1 MITINKKGWH
11 YNLVK
16 FGTDKEYDI
25 SNNLCIYFWQCVR
38 GFLLAVLAAVMVV
51 AAVGGLIFTL
61 SAPFMSLLTGEAIVA
76 FILCV
81 MYGVFFYKVTIE
93 NISTEHW
100 LATDVFAKFRS
111 KEKERKPS
119 IIKEY
124 LKAKKQKICPTLT
137 FE

>member
-1 MITINKKGWH
+1 MITINKESWH
-11 YNLVK
+11 YKLVK

-38 GFLLAVLAAVMVV
+38 GFLFGVLAIALTLLFIW
-51 AAVGGLIFTL
+51 GLGFALT
-61 SAPFMSLLTGEAIVA
+61 APFRSLLPHETIVA
-76 FILCV
+76 CIFCV
-81 MYGVFFYKVTIE
+81 AYGLLFFKVAGDSV
-93 NISTEHW
+93 STDHW
-100 LATDVFAKFRS
+100 LAIDVFAKLKRE
-111 KEKERKPS
+111 EKERKPS